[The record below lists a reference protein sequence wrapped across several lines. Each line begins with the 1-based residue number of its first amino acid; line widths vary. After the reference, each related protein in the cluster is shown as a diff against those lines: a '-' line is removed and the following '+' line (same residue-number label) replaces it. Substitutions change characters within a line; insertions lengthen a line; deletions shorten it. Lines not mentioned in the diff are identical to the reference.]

1 MSDDSKYFLF
11 ENKDDEKFTVYTL
24 DVRKQK
30 LPSGNLMKNL
40 DIFLK
45 NKLVQYSSSRVNDL
59 YDAEFVELFSVDFH
73 LARFRIENWD
83 KDF

>member
-45 NKLVQYSSSRVNDL
+45 NKLV
-59 YDAEFVELFSVDFH
+59 
-73 LARFRIENWD
+73 
-83 KDF
+83 